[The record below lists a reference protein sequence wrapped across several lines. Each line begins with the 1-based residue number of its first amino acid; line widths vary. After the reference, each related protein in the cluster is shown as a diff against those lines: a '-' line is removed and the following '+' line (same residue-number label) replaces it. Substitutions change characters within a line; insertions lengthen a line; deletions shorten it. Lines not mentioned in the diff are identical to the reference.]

1 MKRRVRAVAIRN
13 EGFDVSPWLTAVGVV
28 LILLFAVTLA
38 RAAPVNGVKGHDAA
52 YRLQPANIAIK
63 QLPIDSLS
71 GREAALFAN
80 PAPAP
85 SFELYRLPPRVRE
98 TN

>member
-1 MKRRVRAVAIRN
+1 MKRRVRAVALRN
-13 EGFDVSPWLTAVGVV
+13 EGFDISPFLTALAVM
-28 LILLFAVTLA
+28 LITLFALTLA
-38 RAAPVNGVKGHDAA
+38 HAAPVDGVKRDDAA

-63 QLPIDSLS
+63 QLPIDSVS
-71 GREAALFAN
+71 EREAALFAN

-85 SFELYRLPPRVRE
+85 SFESYRLPPRVRE